1 MMFKK
6 ILIANRGEVA
16 IRIARACSE
25 LGITSVAIYPED
37 DAASLHVRRCDSAA
51 QLPGRGAAAY
61 LDIPAVIAAALQAG
75 CDAIHPGYG
84 FLSENAGFARQCA
97 AAGLTFIGPSPET
110 LDLFGD
116 KGAARQLA
124 IATGVPVARGTEGA
138 TTLAEAAQFLA
149 ALPPG
154 TGAMVKAVSGGG
166 GRGMRIVEDAANLA
180 EAFERAGSEARASF
194 GADALY
200 LEELIRPARHV
211 EVQILGDRDGTI
223 IHLFERE
230 CSLQR
235 RHQKIVEIAPAPD
248 LDPAL
253 REAIVAAA
261 VALARAA
268 GTTTLCTFEFL
279 VQPGSDRFVFME
291 ANPRLQVEH
300 TVTEEVM
307 GVDLVQ
313 TQIRLAAGMT
323 LAELGMDQASVGRP
337 RGMAVEL
344 RINME
349 QIGADGSAV
358 PTGGTLHGFDPPTG
372 AGIRVETFG
381 YPGYRT
387 STNFDSLL
395 AKVIAFVPSGRLG
408 DALQRAYRA
417 LCEFRIDG
425 VETNIGFL
433 QNLVTRPEVTAG
445 SFDTGFVEAHAAEL
459 AIRQPHVLFHAPA
472 GEAMSAHAAAAVSG
486 PDGTIAVLSPMSGRV
501 VSIDVAEGDA
511 VAAGAALA
519 VVEAMKMEHVILAE
533 EPGIVRLNVVSSGD
547 QVEIGAA
554 LLFLEP
560 RAVEHGDAVQ
570 ATTEDPTRIRPDLA
584 KLIARKQGLLDS
596 HRPDAVKRRRKTG
609 QRTARENLEDLCDPG
624 SFIEYG
630 GLTVAAQ
637 RRRRDINELIAI
649 SPADGLVAG
658 LGAVNG
664 ALFPEETARCLAMSY
679 DYTVFAG
686 TQGFMG
692 HKKMDRML
700 ELAAEWKL
708 PVFLFPEGGGGRPGE
723 SDHNGIAGLDLQTFQ
738 YLARLSG
745 LVPIV
750 SIVSGRCFA
759 GNAALVGCSDVIIA
773 TENTNLG
780 MGGPAMIEG
789 GGLGVFKPE
798 EVGPV
803 SVQIPNG
810 VIDVLVRDEAE
821 GVAVAK
827 KYIGYFQGP
836 TSDWTCAD
844 PERLRGVIPEN
855 RLRAYEI
862 RTVIELLADTDSV
875 LELRPNHG
883 IGMVTAFIRIE
894 GRPLGLIA
902 NNPKHLG
909 GAIDA
914 EGAEKAARFID
925 LCESYGLPILS
936 LSDTPGFMVGPE
948 AEKTGLVRR
957 VARMFLAGA
966 NITVPLLTVVLRK
979 GYGLGAQAM
988 AGGSYRAPVF
998 TISWPTGE
1006 FGGMGFEGAVRLGY
1020 RAELAAIEDP
1030 KEQQALYEKLV
1041 AELYERGSAINAAS
1055 FLELD
1060 DVIDPADTRLWI
1072 VQALRSVA
1080 KSAKVAGKRRPY
1092 VPAR

>member
-1 MMFKK
+1 MFKK

-16 IRIARACSE
+16 IRISRSCAE
-25 LGITSVAIYPED
+25 LGIASVAVYPED
-37 DAASLHVRRCDSAA
+37 DAASLHIRRCDSAVS
-51 QLPGRGAAAY
+51 LPGRGAAAY
-61 LDIPAVIAAALQAG
+61 LDMAAVVAAAREAG

-84 FLSENAGFARQCA
+84 FLSENAAFARLCA
-97 AAGLTFIGPSPET
+97 ASGVTFIGPSPAT

-116 KGAARQLA
+116 KGAARRLA
-124 IATGVPVARGTEGA
+124 IGIGVPVARGTEGA
-138 TTLAEAAQFLA
+138 TTLAGAMQFLA
-149 ALPPG
+149 ELPPG
-154 TGAMVKAVSGGG
+154 TAAMVKAVSGGG
-166 GRGMRIVEDAANLA
+166 GRGMRIVEDAASLP
-180 EAFERAGSEARASF
+180 EAFERAASEARASF
-194 GADALY
+194 GAEALY

-211 EVQILGDRDGTI
+211 EVQVLGDREGSV

-235 RHQKIVEIAPAPD
+235 RHQKLVEIAPAPD
-248 LDPAL
+248 LDPGL
-253 REAIVAAA
+253 REAILNAA

-268 GTTTLCTFEFL
+268 ATTTLCTFEFL
-279 VQPGSDRFVFME
+279 VEPGTGRFVFME

-313 TQIRLAAGMT
+313 TQIRLAAGTT
-323 LAELGMDQASVGRP
+323 LAELGMDQDSVGRP

-349 QIGADGSAV
+349 QIDATGGAV
-358 PTGGTLHGFDPPTG
+358 PTGGTLRGFDPPTG

-395 AKVIAFVPSGRLG
+395 AKVIAFVPSGRLE
-408 DALQRAYRA
+408 DALQRSYRA
-417 LCEFRIDG
+417 LCEFRIEG
-425 VETNIGFL
+425 VETNLGFL
-433 QNLVTRPEVTAG
+433 QNLITRPEVIAAR
-445 SFDTGFVEAHAAEL
+445 FDTGFVAAHAAEL
-459 AIRQPHVLFHAPA
+459 AVKQSHIHFHAPA

-511 VAAGAALA
+511 VATGAALA
-519 VVEAMKMEHVILAE
+519 VVEAMKMEHVILAD
-533 EPGIVRLNVVSSGD
+533 EPGIIRLTVVSSGD
-547 QVEIGAA
+547 QVDIGGA

-560 RAVEHGDAVQ
+560 RAIENGEAVQ
-570 ATTEDPTRIRPDLA
+570 AAVQDPARIRPDLA
-584 KLIARKQGLLDS
+584 KVIARKQGLLDS

-637 RRRRDINELIAI
+637 RRRREIDELIAI
-649 SPADGLVAG
+649 SPADGLIAG

-664 ALFPEETARCLAMSY
+664 HLFPEETARCLAMSY

-700 ELAAEWKL
+700 ELAAEWRL

-723 SDHNGIAGLDLQTFQ
+723 TDHNGIAGLDLQTFQ
-738 YLARLSG
+738 FLAKLSG

-798 EVGPV
+798 EVGPT
-803 SVQIPNG
+803 SVQVPNG
-810 VIDVLVRDEAE
+810 VIDVLVKDEAE
-821 GVAVAK
+821 GVAIAK
-827 KYIGYFQGP
+827 KYIAYFQG
-836 TSDWTCAD
+836 TTTGWTCAD
-844 PERLRGVIPEN
+844 PEKLRGVIPEN
-855 RLRAYEI
+855 RLRAYDI
-862 RTVIELLADTDSV
+862 RAVVALLADTDSV

-883 IGMVTAFIRIE
+883 IGMITAFIRIE

-925 LCESYGLPILS
+925 LCEGYGIPILS
-936 LSDTPGFMVGPE
+936 LCDTPGFMVGPD

-966 NITVPLLTVVLRK
+966 NITVPMLTVALRK

-988 AGGSYRAPVF
+988 AGGSYRAPLF

-1020 RAELAAIEDP
+1020 RAELAAISDP

-1041 AELYERGSAINAAS
+1041 AELYERGSAMSAAS

-1060 DVIDPADTRLWI
+1060 DVIDPADTRHWI
-1072 VQALRSVA
+1072 VQALRSVP
-1080 KSAKVAGKRRPY
+1080 KSTSPAGKRRAY
-1092 VPAR
+1092 IPAR